1 MTTTPEVPHPGPR
14 RAGPVTGRSHSGG
27 ALMEWYCWALCGLMA
42 ICFVALLAMCVA
54 GGRADRARDEVERLR
69 SAERAEGKTKP

>member
-1 MTTTPEVPHPGPR
+1 
-14 RAGPVTGRSHSGG
+14 
-27 ALMEWYCWALCGLMA
+27 MEWYCWALCGLMA

-69 SAERAEGKTKP
+69 SAERAAKMKATKAAEEATR